1 MFSLFDVLGQSGR
14 GAEIQAAISMLAG
27 NNETERGAVFT
38 RPSVVAAILDLSGY
52 RADRPLHQMRFLEP
66 SFGHGEFLLAAV
78 DRLIQ
83 AFRASGG
90 KMADAVEVL
99 SDSIRGVE
107 LHQHSFEHTQA
118 VLRGNLIALGAT
130 PAAAATLGQRW
141 LLCDDFLLCCLP
153 FEFDVIAGNPPYV
166 RPERIPETLLREY
179 RARFRTMFDRADLY
193 VAFYENA
200 LDLLAESGALGFI
213 CANRW
218 MKNKYG
224 GPLRAKIVE
233 RFRQRHYI
241 DMEGVDA
248 FDANVLAYPAI
259 TVIDRPTDEA
269 RSSASILTRVARPR
283 VISGEQGLPE
293 LVDAMTASYA
303 DHHWV
308 GELSLVGH
316 GQAPWLLDDLTRLD
330 LVRMLEQRF
339 PTLEQAGCKVGIG
352 VATGCDRMFIDDL
365 KALPVE
371 DSRKLPL
378 VMARDLVDGGIR
390 WAGKGVVNP
399 FRDEGGVVDLAD
411 YPKLSDYLYSHYEA
425 VAGRHVASKCGEAW
439 FRTIDRIYPQLVSQ
453 PKLLVPDIKGE
464 ATFVFDKG
472 EYYPH
477 HNLYFVTSATWD
489 LRALQ
494 AVLRS
499 SITVL
504 LVAT

>member
-1 MFSLFDVLGQSGR
+1 MFCR
-14 GAEIQAAISMLAG
+14 IRPGASDCP
-27 NNETERGAVFT
+27 VF
-38 RPSVVAAILDLSGY
+38 
-52 RADRPLHQMRFLEP
+52 
-66 SFGHGEFLLAAV
+66 
-78 DRLIQ
+78 
-83 AFRASGG
+83 
-90 KMADAVEVL
+90 
-99 SDSIRGVE
+99 
-107 LHQHSFEHTQA
+107 
-118 VLRGNLIALGAT
+118 ALC
-130 PAAAATLGQRW
+130 QRW
-141 LLCDDFLLCCLP
+141 LLRDDFLLCGLP
-153 FEFDVIAGNPPYV
+153 GPFDVIAGNPPYV
-166 RPERIPETLLREY
+166 RPERIPEPLPREN
-179 RARFRTMFDRADLY
+179 RARFR
-193 VAFYENA
+193 
-200 LDLLAESGALGFI
+200 
-213 CANRW
+213 
-218 MKNKYG
+218 
-224 GPLRAKIVE
+224 
-233 RFRQRHYI
+233 
-241 DMEGVDA
+241 
-248 FDANVLAYPAI
+248 
-259 TVIDRPTDEA
+259 
-269 RSSASILTRVARPR
+269 
-283 VISGEQGLPE
+283 
-293 LVDAMTASYA
+293 
-303 DHHWV
+303 
-308 GELSLVGH
+308 
-316 GQAPWLLDDLTRLD
+316 
-330 LVRMLEQRF
+330 
-339 PTLEQAGCKVGIG
+339 TLEQAGCKAGIG
-352 VATGCDRMFIDDL
+352 VATGCDRVFIDDL